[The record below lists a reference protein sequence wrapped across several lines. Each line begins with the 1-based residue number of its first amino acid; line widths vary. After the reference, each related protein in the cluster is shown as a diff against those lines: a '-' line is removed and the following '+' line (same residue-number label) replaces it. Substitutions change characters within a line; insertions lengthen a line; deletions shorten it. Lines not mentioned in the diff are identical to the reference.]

1 MNITTDMIKE
11 LRDQTKVSIM
21 QCKKALEEAGG
32 DMEKALMVL
41 RKVSAATAAKKSD
54 RTLGAGVIGAYTH
67 NNRKIASIVE
77 VQCETDFV
85 AQNPE
90 VMDFANNLAMH
101 IVAMN
106 PQYVSAEEISEE
118 EIQKAK
124 DFFIEEMGESDKPAE
139 IKEKILSGKLND
151 FLGEKTLMN
160 QSFIMN
166 PDMTIADMVNALT
179 QKTGERVIINKFSR
193 IEVVS

>member
-1 MNITTDMIKE
+1 MNITTEMVKE

-32 DMEKALMVL
+32 DMEKAIMVL

-54 RTLGAGVIGAYTH
+54 RELGAGIIGSYTH
-67 NNRKIASIVE
+67 NNRKVAAIVE

-90 VMDFANNLAMH
+90 VMEFANNLAMH

-106 PQYVSAEEISEE
+106 PQYVSAEEISDEE
-118 EIQKAK
+118 TAKAK
-124 DFFIEEMGESDKPAE
+124 EFFLGEIGQSDKPAE
-139 IKEKILSGKLND
+139 IQEKILSGKMND
-151 FLGEKTLMN
+151 FFAEKTLMN
-160 QSFIMN
+160 QSYIMN
-166 PDMTIADMVNALT
+166 GDMTIADVVNGLT
-179 QKTGERVIINKFSR
+179 QKTGERVVIGKFSR
-193 IEVVS
+193 FEIV

>member
-1 MNITTDMIKE
+1 MNITTEMIKE

-32 DMEKALMVL
+32 DMEKAVMIL

-54 RTLGAGVIGAYTH
+54 RTLGAGIIGSYTH
-67 NNRKIASIVE
+67 NNHKVAALVE
-77 VQCETDFV
+77 LQCETDFV

-90 VMDFANNLAMH
+90 VMEFANNLAMH

-124 DFFIEEMGESDKPAE
+124 DFFIEEMGETDKPAE

-151 FLGEKTLMN
+151 FLGEKILMN
-160 QSFIMN
+160 QAYIMN
-166 PDMTIADMVNALT
+166 GDMTIADVVNGLT
-179 QKTGERVIINKFSR
+179 QKTGERVVIAKFSR
-193 IEVVS
+193 FEIV

>member
-1 MNITTDMIKE
+1 MNITTEMVKE

-32 DMEKALMVL
+32 DMEKAIMVL

-54 RTLGAGVIGAYTH
+54 RELGAGIIGSYTH
-67 NNRKIASIVE
+67 NNRKVAAIVE

-90 VMDFANNLAMH
+90 VMEFADNLAMH

-106 PQYVSAEEISEE
+106 PQYVSAEEISDEE
-118 EIQKAK
+118 TQKAK
-124 DFFIEEMGESDKPAE
+124 DFFLEEIGQSDKPVE
-139 IKEKILSGKLND
+139 IQEKILSGKMND
-151 FLGEKTLMN
+151 FFAEKTLMN
-160 QSFIMN
+160 QSYIMN
-166 PDMTIADMVNALT
+166 GDMTIADVVNGLT
-179 QKTGERVIINKFSR
+179 QKTGERVVIGKFSR
-193 IEVVS
+193 FEIV

>member
-1 MNITTDMIKE
+1 MNITTEMVKE

-32 DMEKALMVL
+32 DMEKAIMVL

-54 RTLGAGVIGAYTH
+54 RELGAGIIGSYTH
-67 NNRKIASIVE
+67 NNRKVAAIVE

-90 VMDFANNLAMH
+90 VMEFANNLAMH

-106 PQYVSAEEISEE
+106 PQYVSAEEISDEETAKAKEFFLE
-118 EIQKAK
+118 EIGQ
-124 DFFIEEMGESDKPAE
+124 SDKPAE
-139 IKEKILSGKLND
+139 IQEKILSGKMND
-151 FLGEKTLMN
+151 FFAEKTLMN
-160 QSFIMN
+160 QSYIMN
-166 PDMTIADMVNALT
+166 GDMTIADVVNGLT
-179 QKTGERVIINKFSR
+179 QKTGERVVIGKFSR
-193 IEVVS
+193 FEIV

>member
-1 MNITTDMIKE
+1 MNITTEMVKE

-32 DMEKALMVL
+32 DMEKAIMVL

-54 RTLGAGVIGAYTH
+54 RELGAGIIGSYTH
-67 NNRKIASIVE
+67 NNRKVAAIVE

-90 VMDFANNLAMH
+90 VMEFANNLAMH

-106 PQYVSAEEISEE
+106 PQYVSAEEISDEETAKAKEFFLE
-118 EIQKAK
+118 EIGQ
-124 DFFIEEMGESDKPAE
+124 SDKPAE
-139 IKEKILSGKLND
+139 IQEKILSGKMND
-151 FLGEKTLMN
+151 FFAEKTLMN
-160 QSFIMN
+160 QTYIMN
-166 PDMTIADMVNALT
+166 SDMTIADVVNGLT
-179 QKTGERVIINKFSR
+179 QKTGERVVIGKFSR
-193 IEVVS
+193 FEIV

>member
-1 MNITTDMIKE
+1 MNITTEMVKE

-32 DMEKALMVL
+32 DMEKAIMVL

-54 RTLGAGVIGAYTH
+54 RELGAGIIGSYTH
-67 NNRKIASIVE
+67 NNRKVAAIVE

-90 VMDFANNLAMH
+90 VMEFANNLAMH

-106 PQYVSAEEISEE
+106 PQYVSAEEISAEETEKAKEFFLE
-118 EIQKAK
+118 EIGQ
-124 DFFIEEMGESDKPAE
+124 SDKPAE
-139 IKEKILSGKLND
+139 IQEKILSGKMND
-151 FLGEKTLMN
+151 FFSEKTLMN
-160 QSFIMN
+160 QAYIMN
-166 PDMTIADMVNALT
+166 GDMTIADIVNGLT
-179 QKTGERVIINKFSR
+179 QKTGERVVIGKFSR
-193 IEVVS
+193 FEIV

>member
-1 MNITTDMIKE
+1 MNITTEMVKE

-32 DMEKALMVL
+32 DMEKAIMVL

-54 RTLGAGVIGAYTH
+54 RELGAGIIGSYTH
-67 NNRKIASIVE
+67 NNRKVAAIVE
-77 VQCETDFV
+77 LQCETDFV

-90 VMDFANNLAMH
+90 VMEFANNLAMH

-106 PQYVSAEEISEE
+106 PQYVSSDEISEE
-118 EIQKAK
+118 ETQKAK

-139 IKEKILSGKLND
+139 IKEKILSGKMND
-151 FLGEKTLMN
+151 FFAEKTLMN
-160 QSFIMN
+160 QSYIMN
-166 PDMTIADMVNALT
+166 GDMTIADAVNGLT
-179 QKTGERVIINKFSR
+179 QKTGERVVIGKFSR
-193 IEVVS
+193 FEIA

>member
-1 MNITTDMIKE
+1 MNITTEMVKE

-32 DMEKALMVL
+32 DMEKAIMVL

-54 RTLGAGVIGAYTH
+54 RELGAGIIGSYTH
-67 NNRKIASIVE
+67 NNRKVAAIVE

-90 VMDFANNLAMH
+90 VMEFANNLAMH

-106 PQYVSAEEISEE
+106 PQYVSAEEISAEETEKAKEFFLE
-118 EIQKAK
+118 EIGQ
-124 DFFIEEMGESDKPAE
+124 SDKPAE
-139 IKEKILSGKLND
+139 IQEKILSGKMND
-151 FLGEKTLMN
+151 FFSEKTLMN
-160 QSFIMN
+160 QAYIMN
-166 PDMTIADMVNALT
+166 GDMTIADIVNGLT
-179 QKTGERVIINKFSR
+179 QKTGERVVMGKFSR
-193 IEVVS
+193 FEIV